1 VGFEALLRWDHP
13 ERGTISP
20 GIFIPIAEETGLVV
34 LIGKWVLA
42 QACQQLAAWR
52 SAGYEELRMA
62 VNVST
67 LQFERQDWV
76 ETIAATLESSGVPPS
91 ALELELTETVVMKNC
106 ERAAERLAQ
115 LRALGISS
123 AIDDFGTGYSSL
135 KYLQHLPIDTLKID
149 QSFVRNLDPLS
160 DGESGNGAIVRAIVT
175 LAQQLGLRVV
185 AEGVETN
192 EELELLRRL
201 GCDLVQGF
209 LFSKPMRVEACD
221 VFLRQSYSSS
231 ARFRKP
237 SSFSASV

>member
-1 VGFEALLRWDHP
+1 
-13 ERGTISP
+13 
-20 GIFIPIAEETGLVV
+20 
-34 LIGKWVLA
+34 
-42 QACQQLAAWR
+42 
-52 SAGYEELRMA
+52 MA

-76 ETIAATLESSGVPPS
+76 ETIAAILNASGVPPS

-201 GCDLVQGF
+201 GCDLVQGY
-209 LFSKPMRVEACD
+209 LFAKPMRVEACD
-221 VFLRQSYSSS
+221 IFLRQSYPLSVHYRKPKSLSSS
-231 ARFRKP
+231 A
-237 SSFSASV
+237 